1 MAGGLEKGNLFRRM
15 VNLTLNIIAT
25 MAMLSAFLPMR
36 SWARLEG
43 VPVPNHFDI
52 HGMADGST
60 S

>member
-36 SWARLEG
+36 SWSRLEG
-43 VPVPNHFDI
+43 VPVPNHFNI
-52 HGMADGST
+52 HGVVDGST